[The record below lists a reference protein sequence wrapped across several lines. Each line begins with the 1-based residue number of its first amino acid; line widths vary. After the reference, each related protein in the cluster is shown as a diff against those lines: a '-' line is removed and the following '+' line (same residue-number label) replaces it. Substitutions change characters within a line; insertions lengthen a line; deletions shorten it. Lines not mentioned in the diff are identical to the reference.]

1 MSWDYFALFAIV
13 ALLFWGWGAFAAWR
27 GKRPAVVYTF
37 TCLGLVVFFSFIV
50 GMWISLER
58 PPMRTMGER
67 PVCGI
72 RFFFRWRE
80 SSLTAVG
87 SINGFSV
94 SVPFCHWCLSA
105 SIYSSPKYTIRL

>member
-58 PPMRTMGER
+58 PPMRTMGETR
-67 PVCGI
+67 LWYSFFLPLAGI
-72 RFFFRWRE
+72 I
-80 SSLTAVG
+80 TYGVG